1 MFRRH
6 PILIL
11 VAILLVA
18 VAAAA
23 YAAISSEKG
32 KRAFLGVVLD
42 EVTEGAAVDYGVKAG
57 QGALVRKVTSDSP
70 AEEAGLRANDIIVKF
85 DGSPVES
92 ADSLKEMLGKKS
104 SGDVVQ
110 LGIIRGGK
118 EQSIEVTLRA
128 RQASKRIEVRTE
140 SDEEKGDWPL
150 PRMPKAPKRAFA
162 GVHLQ
167 ELSEGLAKYFSVEK
181 GVLISDVEE
190 GSPAEKA
197 GIEAGDVIIRVDG
210 VATDNAGDVHRLVRC
225 HEPGEK
231 AKFEVVRKGEKRT
244 IEVELEGRP
253 DNLGRLD
260 LHGFG
265 LGPHMGRWKTFRDE
279 ERRELLDDLRGSIP
293 KVDTDDIR
301 EKVYEFQI
309 ELQPELEELKARV
322 QELEKEI
329 ERLKEERFQQQKM

>member
-1 MFRRH
+1 
-6 PILIL
+6 
-11 VAILLVA
+11 V
-18 VAAAA
+18 
-23 YAAISSEKG
+23 S
-32 KRAFLGVVLD
+32 
-42 EVTEGAAVDYGVKAG
+42 VTD
-57 QGALVRKVTSDSP
+57 DSP
-70 AEEAGLRANDIIVKF
+70 AEKAGLHAKDIIVKF
-85 DGSPVES
+85 DGMPVDSP
-92 ADSLKEMLGKKS
+92 DDFREMLKKKKCC
-104 SGDVVQ
+104 DVVQ
-110 LGIIRGGK
+110 LGIVRKG
-118 EQSIEVTLRA
+118 EERTIEATLGERESA
-128 RQASKRIEVRTE
+128 KRIVLNLGDDDEGIE
-140 SDEEKGDWPL
+140 WLLSDIPD
-150 PRMPKAPKRAFA
+150 MPDIPKRAYA

-167 ELSEGLAKYFSVEK
+167 ELTEGLAKYFSVEK
-181 GVLISDVEE
+181 GVLISDVEKE
-190 GSPAEKA
+190 SPAEKA

-210 VATDNAGDVHRLVRC
+210 VTTDNTGDVQRLVQC

-309 ELQPELEELKARV
+309 ELQPQLEELKARL

-329 ERLKEERFQQQKM
+329 QRLKEERFQQQKM